1 VQADDLGSYVDA
13 IASLHRLR
21 LDDARRAEVI
31 AQLER
36 IRTLAALVLDF
47 PLEDPIEP
55 APRFEP

>member
-1 VQADDLGSYVDA
+1 
-13 IASLHRLR
+13 
-21 LDDARRAEVI
+21 VI